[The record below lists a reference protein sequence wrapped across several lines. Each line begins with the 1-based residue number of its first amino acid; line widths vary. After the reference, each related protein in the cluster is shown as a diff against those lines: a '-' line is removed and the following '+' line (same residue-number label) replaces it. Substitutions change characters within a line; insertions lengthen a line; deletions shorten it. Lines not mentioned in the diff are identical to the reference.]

1 MYKVEKTRVS
11 LIRGDSLILHIGIKE
26 NGEDY
31 KVQPN
36 DTIKFFLRNS
46 ELKKDKTEYVVDK
59 PLVTKTIDNAEL
71 KLQMDPEDTIKLPF
85 GRYTYEVQLTTEDGI
100 VDTFISDILDLIPNA
115 APLMAN
121 GVFTPTEN
129 KIVGKLSVF
138 DEEEES

>member
-1 MYKVEKTRVS
+1 MYKVEKTRIS

-31 KVQPN
+31 EVQPN

-46 ELKKDKTEYVVDK
+46 ELKKDKTEYVVSG
-59 PLVTKTIDNAEL
+59 PLVTKTIDNVEL
-71 KLQMDPEDTIKLPF
+71 KLQIDPIDTIKLPF

-129 KIVGKLSVF
+129 KIMGKLSIF
-138 DEEEES
+138 DKEEES